1 MSTFLSETY
10 KPKLIENKIIKK
22 MIDQQNNQVT
32 FETKVKT
39 KIIDICKN
47 NYKVIIGVLFFI
59 GCLYWRYNEIQQKRY
74 NEIQQ
79 KRLKE
84 NKYNKHIY
92 EDDSENLS
100 SEEY

>member
-1 MSTFLSETY
+1 MTTFLSDTY

-22 MIDQQNNQVT
+22 MIDQQNNHIT
-32 FETKVKT
+32 FETKIKT
-39 KIIDICKN
+39 KVIDIFKN
-47 NYKVIIGVLFFI
+47 NYKVIIGGLFFI

-79 KRLKE
+79 KRSKK
-84 NKYNKHIY
+84 KYNETIY
-92 EDDSENLS
+92 EEDSENLS

>member
-39 KIIDICKN
+39 KVIDICKN

-59 GCLYWRYNEIQQKRY
+59 GCLYWRYNEIQQKRS
-74 NEIQQ
+74 
-79 KRLKE
+79 KE
-84 NKYNKHIY
+84 KKYNKHIY
-92 EDDSENLS
+92 EEDSEILS

>member
-1 MSTFLSETY
+1 MTTFLSDTY

-22 MIDQQNNQVT
+22 MIDQQNNHIT

-39 KIIDICKN
+39 KVIDIFKN
-47 NYKVIIGVLFFI
+47 NYKVIIVGVFFI

-74 NEIQQ
+74 KEKNNET
-79 KRLKE
+79 L
-84 NKYNKHIY
+84 Y
-92 EDDSENLS
+92 EEDSENLS